1 MAIVGV
7 DMSWNNA
14 DMSSQITVADGY
26 YFFYSSWFVKQEEQ
40 CAVARVDHT

>member
-14 DMSSQITVADGY
+14 DMSSQITVAGGY
-26 YFFYSSWFVKQEEQ
+26 YFFYPIWVVKQEEQ
-40 CAVARVDHT
+40 RAVARVDCT